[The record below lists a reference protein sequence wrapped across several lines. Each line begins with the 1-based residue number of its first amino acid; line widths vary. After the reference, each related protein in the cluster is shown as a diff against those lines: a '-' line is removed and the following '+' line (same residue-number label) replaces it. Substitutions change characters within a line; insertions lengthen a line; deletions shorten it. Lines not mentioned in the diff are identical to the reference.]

1 MQEYRSLDTERAKPR
16 VDGTR
21 IDVIQLWDAVQSVEG
36 GAEAVATRWDISVE
50 AVREGVRYYEA
61 HTEELESVQQEER
74 DDTAVARKLQREG
87 II

>member
-36 GAEAVATRWDISVE
+36 GVEAVATRWDISVR
-50 AVREGVRYYEA
+50 AVREAVRYYETHA
-61 HTEELESVQQEER
+61 EELESVRETER
-74 DDTAVARKLQREG
+74 DDTAVGRKLQREG